1 MLRWVADTRDYLEDL
16 AKASLQV
23 LVGSL
28 VALVGLSL
36 AIFTLYAQPPLFIIE
51 CAAVIAVAIVGVG
64 INHVIKQLRTIYPSL
79 RYTEAL
85 GSARMGSRKDLVQA
99 KLLDGEATHI
109 YCGLKDR
116 EPVYYKGKRHL
127 MTLGP
132 TRSGKDTALLVPN
145 LHRLKRS
152 VIVIDPKGELA
163 AITAR
168 YRKRFG
174 HVVIFDPFGELRRL
188 GLSHRSDGYNPFA
201 IPGFNVRDREFYS
214 QAISH
219 AESVVNLERTNEVHF
234 PERGRDLFAAC
245 DMRSKW
251 LEHEGKGPSTMRR
264 INAML
269 RARGEMFRKVIDDI
283 AQHSYKPMAQLLS
296 HFPEDDRE
304 VNSVI
309 ATVHGQTRFL
319 NDEVILDDMD
329 KHPKIDGKPFDFEM
343 LKHQIITV
351 YVILPENR
359 LSTHAVWLRLI
370 VASALDALTR
380 SGPGPIVPLLIIN
393 EAGNLGR
400 LDALTR
406 AMGMVA
412 GRGLTLWTL
421 WQTLAHLPKT
431 YGAEGLEDFLQGAA
445 VLNSFRAND
454 NRTAEY
460 LSARLGDQTVKVKSY
475 NLNKEAK
482 ASGQGI
488 SPQGHA
494 LRHPND
500 LLGLEDGRILSWI
513 EPSSRAFELDAPG
526 YWDLGLKGL
535 DPNPYFKPEPARR
548 YAKRTS

>member
-1 MLRWVADTRDYLEDL
+1 MLRWIVDTRDYIEDL
-16 AKASLQV
+16 AKAGLQV
-23 LVGSL
+23 LLGGA
-28 VALVGLSL
+28 VATVGLGL
-36 AIFTLYAQPPLFIIE
+36 VVLTLYAQPPLFITE
-51 CAAVIAVAIVGVG
+51 FSAVVAIAIVAMGV
-64 INHVIKQLRTIYPSL
+64 NHIIKQQRTIFPHL

-85 GSARMGSRKDLVQA
+85 GSARMGKRKDLVQA
-99 KLLDGEATHI
+99 KLLDGGPTHV
-109 YCGLKDR
+109 YCGFKDKDA
-116 EPVYYKGKRHL
+116 VYYKGNRHL
-127 MTLGP
+127 MTFGP

-152 VIVIDPKGELA
+152 IIVIDPKGELA

-168 YRKRFG
+168 YRRKFG
-174 HVVIFDPFGELRRL
+174 HVVIFDPFGELVRL
-188 GLSHRSDGYNPFA
+188 GLNLRSDGYNPYA
-201 IPGFNVRDREFYS
+201 IPSFNIRSREFYS
-214 QAISH
+214 QAIAH
-219 AESVVNLERTNEVHF
+219 AESIVNLERTNEVHF

-269 RARGEMFRKVIDDI
+269 RARGAQFRRVIDEI
-283 AQHSYKPMAQLLS
+283 AEHHYKPMANLLS

-304 VNSVI
+304 VNGVI

-329 KHPKIDGKPFDFEM
+329 RHPKIDGKPFDFEM
-343 LKHQIITV
+343 LKHQVITV

-380 SGPGPIVPLLIIN
+380 SGPGPIVPLLTIN

-445 VLNSFRAND
+445 VLNSFRPND

-460 LSARLGDQTVKVKSY
+460 LSTRLGDQTVKVKSY

-488 SPQGHA
+488 SPQGHS

-500 LLGLEDGRILSWI
+500 LLGLKDGQLLSWI
-513 EPSSRAFELDAPG
+513 EPSLRAFELDAPG
-526 YWDLGLKGL
+526 YWDL
-535 DPNPYFKPEPARR
+535 
-548 YAKRTS
+548 